1 MSHIR
6 LEVDFT
12 PSSTQISAVRNF
24 VDELWKPVCADAD
37 VRARLGLSTHEMLD
51 NAVRYSLDGRVLLR
65 IDAVGSGAGYK
76 VVLQTSA
83 PASEVDA
90 AKLARALEIP
100 SSPSLASPDARY
112 AHEMARI
119 DTTNS
124 GFALRAARIAA
135 EGQMDLRCAYD
146 GKTLEVTATLEV
158 ETTKGA
164 GT

>member
-1 MSHIR
+1 LNDIR

-12 PSSTQISAVRNF
+12 PSSNQISAVRNF
-24 VDELWKPVCADAD
+24 INEFWKPVCADAD
-37 VRARLGLSTHEMLD
+37 VRARLGLSAHEMLD

-65 IDAVGSGAGYK
+65 IQALGKGSSYT
-76 VVLQTSA
+76 VVVQTSA
-83 PASEVDA
+83 PATEADA
-90 AKLARALEIP
+90 AKLARALETP

-112 AHEMARI
+112 AREMERV

-135 EGQMDLRCAYD
+135 EGQMDMRCAYD
-146 GKTLEVTATLEV
+146 GKTLEVTATIEV

-164 GT
+164 GP